1 VTKAAD
7 DKRVKKLRSLLFQA
21 VHEGWPVEQ
30 LDSELVKLY
39 RAPRAAKKTG

>member
-7 DKRVKKLRSLLFQA
+7 DKRVKKLRSLLFQS
-21 VHEGWPVEQ
+21 VHEAWSVEQ
-30 LDSELVKLY
+30 LDTELSKLY